1 MSITFLTTALL
12 TVSLLTNLTVEA
24 IKKLLDGANRKYSS
38 NLLAA
43 IMSIVITIG
52 VSAVYIIM
60 NDITLSCKIGVE
72 VVVIIYLSFLT
83 STVGYDKVIQMINQL
98 SLKE

>member
-1 MSITFLTTALL
+1 MSITFLTAALL

-24 IKKLLDGANRKYSS
+24 IKKLLDGTNRKYSS

-60 NDITLSCKIGVE
+60 NDITLSCKIVVE

-98 SLKE
+98 NLKE

>member
-60 NDITLSCKIGVE
+60 NDITLSCKIVVE

>member
-1 MSITFLTTALL
+1 MSITFLTAALL

-60 NDITLSCKIGVE
+60 NDITLSCKIVVE

-98 SLKE
+98 NLKE

>member
-1 MSITFLTTALL
+1 MSITFLTAALL

-24 IKKLLDGANRKYSS
+24 IKKLLDGVNRKYSS

-60 NDITLSCKIGVE
+60 NDITLSCKIVVE

-98 SLKE
+98 SFKE